1 MSETLKIG
9 TRGSP
14 LAIAQTTLVLQLLRQ
29 AYRND
34 RFIDDAELV
43 EVKTTGDRIQDR
55 SLADI
60 GGKGLFTKE
69 IDRALLEGHCDIA
82 VHSLKDV
89 ETKMTPG
96 IVVAAIAER
105 EDTRDV
111 WVSREGTGMFDTKPD
126 SVFGSCAPRRIAQV
140 QHLRPDLRFTS
151 LRGNVHTRM
160 HKIQT
165 GIIDAALFAY
175 AGLKRAGI
183 MSDEFE
189 IVPHDVLL
197 PAVSQ
202 GAMAITCRA
211 EDQAMQQMLRSIN
224 HKPTETAVTAERAM
238 LTALG
243 GSCRTPIAG
252 FAEIIDDDTIKLS
265 GLISSLDGSKIV
277 RGELMGND
285 PYELG
290 QQLAEKLIAD
300 SDGEYIKWQR
310 AAS

>member
-1 MSETLKIG
+1 MEEVLKIG

-14 LAIAQTTLVLQLLRQ
+14 LAIAQTTLVLQQLRQ
-29 AYRND
+29 SYPND
-34 RFIDDAELV
+34 DYFANAELV
-43 EVKTTGDRIQDR
+43 EVKTTGDRILDR

-60 GGKGLFTKE
+60 GGKALFTKE
-69 IDRALLEGHCDIA
+69 IDRALLEGHCDVA

-89 ETKMTPG
+89 ETKLAPG
-96 IVVAAIAER
+96 IVIAAIAER
-105 EDTRDV
+105 EDTREV
-111 WVSREGTGMFDTKPD
+111 WISREGTGLRNIAPD
-126 SVFGSCAPRRIAQV
+126 SLFGSCAPRRIAQV
-140 QHLRPDLRFTS
+140 RHLRPDLRFTT
-151 LRGNVHTRM
+151 LRGNVHSRM

-165 GIIDAALFAY
+165 GVIDAALFAC

-189 IVPHDVLL
+189 LIPHEVVL

-211 EDQAMQQMLRSIN
+211 EDQATYEILRAIN

-252 FAEIIDDDTIKLS
+252 YAELNEGEISLA
-265 GLISSLDGSKIV
+265 GLIAAEDGSKIV
-277 RGELMGND
+277 RDKLTGED
-285 PYELG
+285 PISLG
-290 QQLAEKLIAD
+290 EELAERLIAG
-300 SDGEYIKWQR
+300 SDGEYRKWQ